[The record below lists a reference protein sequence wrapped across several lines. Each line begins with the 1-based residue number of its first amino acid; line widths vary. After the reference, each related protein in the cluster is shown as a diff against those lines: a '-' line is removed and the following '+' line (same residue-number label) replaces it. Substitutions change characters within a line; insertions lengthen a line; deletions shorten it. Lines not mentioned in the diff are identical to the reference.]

1 MARLRRS
8 SRNVRVGVMIPYRDR
23 EVSRRSRDEGELSG
37 VCEIVEALLL
47 TLGLASGGGDEPTE
61 ESPLI
66 KVDVRVGLP
75 DETFS
80 SFRRVRST
88 GSLAENADKSGRLNV
103 RPLPLTEPVLLG
115 PAEWGYAEK
124 SGSSGVPAGI
134 SICVG
139 RGRSDRGIGIGVAMG
154 RDGAS
159 PPGGGDGIVV
169 CDGFVAGGK

>member
-1 MARLRRS
+1 
-8 SRNVRVGVMIPYRDR
+8 MIPYRDR
-23 EVSRRSRDEGELSG
+23 EVSRRSRAGGELSG

-47 TLGLASGGGDEPTE
+47 TLGRASGGGDEPTE

-75 DETFS
+75 DENVS

-159 PPGGGDGIVV
+159 PPGGGDGIDI
-169 CDGFVAGGK
+169 CDVFVAGGK